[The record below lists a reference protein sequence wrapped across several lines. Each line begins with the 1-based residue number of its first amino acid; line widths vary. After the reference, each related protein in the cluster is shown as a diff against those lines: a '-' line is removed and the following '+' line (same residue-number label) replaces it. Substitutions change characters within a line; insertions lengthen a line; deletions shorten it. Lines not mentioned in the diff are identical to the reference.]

1 MDEEKTE
8 ELKRQTMNA
17 GDAEMDRGHK
27 KKLGS
32 KLVLGRD
39 NPGYN
44 PFQECQNSR
53 NTWTVSN
60 GSSNSTNQSPRPF
73 KSQVFR
79 QKPKHNFHSKFRSAS
94 NGGGRNF
101 GNGYRH
107 GTYNRQL
114 NK

>member
-1 MDEEKTE
+1 MSEEKNE
-8 ELKRQTMNA
+8 ELKRQTLNA

-44 PFQECQNSR
+44 PFQETQNSR
-53 NTWTVSN
+53 NNWIVSKGDSN
-60 GSSNSTNQSPRPF
+60 GTTQRPY
-73 KSQVFR
+73 KPQVYR
-79 QKPKHNFHSKFRSAS
+79 QNPKNKFHSKFGRNGT
-94 NGGGRNF
+94 NGGGRHF
-101 GNGYRH
+101 NG
-107 GTYNRQL
+107 GGFKQSYNRQP

>member
-1 MDEEKTE
+1 MADEKAE
-8 ELKRQTMNA
+8 EMKRQTLNA

-44 PFQECQNSR
+44 PFQEAQNQR

-60 GSSNSTNQSPRPF
+60 GSVNSSNPSPRPF
-73 KSQVFR
+73 KMQIIR
-79 QKPKHNFHSKFRSAS
+79 QNPNKNKFHKYNRNSS
-94 NGGGRNF
+94 NGGGRHFNI
-101 GNGYRH
+101 GYRNNFH
-107 GTYNRQL
+107 RP